1 MAWSDLQTHPV
12 YARDGSQK
20 EGLLVM
26 PIAARGAAL
35 AAVAYVEAIV
45 DFKAAVREGR
55 TETTTAKEKEHQY
68 RAYFD
73 ESFGTAER
81 DGPRPATSTTYP
93 GMAK

>member
-1 MAWSDLQTHPV
+1 
-12 YARDGSQK
+12 
-20 EGLLVM
+20 M

-35 AAVAYVEAIV
+35 AAVAYVEAII

-55 TETTTAKEKEHQY
+55 TETTTAKEHQY

-73 ESFGTAER
+73 ESFGRKR